1 MKILMF
7 VSRLIAKCLELE
19 PVFAYVNDERVTD
32 LVYDNTL
39 LKEYLGSIPMVSL
52 KQGIKNYLRNFD
64 FVRAYQSIN
73 V

>member
-1 MKILMF
+1 MF
-7 VSRLIAKCLELE
+7 VCRLIAKFLELE
-19 PVFAYVNDERVTD
+19 PVFAHVNDVRVTD

-39 LKEYLGSIPMVSL
+39 LKKCLGSSLMALL
-52 KQGIKNYLRNFD
+52 KQGMRNYFRNFG